1 MLHVFLFRKKKIQQL
16 KDLTMVSLI
25 VEDSV
30 PHARLQVRGWLCSS
44 VNWRSEANW
53 HTLSS
58 FLGTPPPPEGGPPQT
73 HSLTHSRFQ
82 LLTQTLTTS
91 QSAQNTFPAISASNQ
106 LQKKVQGRFLETDWF
121 SAHGAHLPEL
131 DVLWVM
137 QIFLTNELHS
147 TPP

>member
-1 MLHVFLFRKKKIQQL
+1 MQDCKSG
-16 KDLTMVSLI
+16 DGYA
-25 VEDSV
+25 
-30 PHARLQVRGWLCSS
+30 P
-44 VNWRSEANW
+44 RSIEGVKQ
-53 HTLSS
+53 T
-58 FLGTPPPPEGGPPQT
+58 GTPSPPSWAHLLHRKEDPPNT
-73 HSLTHSRFQ
+73 LSLTHSRFQ
-82 LLTQTLTTS
+82 FLTQTLTTS
-91 QSAQNTFPAISASNQ
+91 QSAQNAFPAISASNQ